1 MIEATDIQW
10 KQMMEGF
17 ARGDIPPY
25 SMKLDLVDNIR
36 YKTLWVD
43 NQVKAAV
50 SVNLDTKIVESCDI
64 DESYIAATSYIYIP
78 TPEEVEEW
86 DDLEQE
92 LNYDVTT
99 EKIAEK
105 EAA

>member
-1 MIEATDIQW
+1 MKQATDKQW

-17 ARGDIPPY
+17 ARGDLPPF
-25 SMKLDLVDNIR
+25 SMRLDLIDNVR
-36 YKTLWVD
+36 YKSFWTD
-43 NQVKAAV
+43 NKIVAAV
-50 SVNLDTKIVESCDI
+50 SVNLDTGVVESCEI
-64 DESYIAATSYIYIP
+64 NEGYISLTSYIYIP
-78 TPEEVEEW
+78 TMEEQGEW